1 MGSKFAS
8 LLFTTAALVLAAS
21 GSCLADVGDPAAI
34 EGVITQFRAMRQIAP
49 ADLATIETNVTAAIA
64 ARPED
69 ERVRYAKA
77 LLDRAKGDRKAAKAS
92 IEALVKQSPD
102 VAEYRATHGTL
113 CFEVINDAGIFE
125 KMNIASTGRS
135 EYEKAIALDAAL
147 IEPRI
152 GLTRFYLNAPGYAGG
167 SYKKAEEQANAL
179 LAIPDGKGEFFGR
192 TLLAD
197 IYADQGEWTK
207 VEEQFQLAESSKNPA
222 ANPAAAMRGYA
233 QILLNKKKDP
243 AAALIVLDRCRAAAP
258 DDAVAWFLTGEAKK
272 ALGDDDGAIAAYTKA
287 VALKPDALSSRFA
300 LAELLEKKKQ
310 YAEAAKHYREFASRF
325 PADSRAQGAT
335 TAAARCEK
343 KAK

>member
-1 MGSKFAS
+1 MRSIFAS
-8 LLFTTAALVLAAS
+8 LLFTTAVLILTPS
-21 GSCLADVGDPAAI
+21 GRCRADVGDPAAI
-34 EGVITQFRAMRQIAP
+34 EGVITQFRAMKPIPP
-49 ADLATIETNVTAAIA
+49 ADLATIQSNVDAAIA
-64 ARPED
+64 DRPAD

-77 LLDRAKGDRKAAKAS
+77 LLDRAKGDRKAAKTS
-92 IEALVKQSPD
+92 IEALVKQSPN
-102 VAEYRATHGTL
+102 VAEYRSTHGTL
-113 CFEVINDAGIFE
+113 CFEVINDAGMFE

-135 EYEKAIALDAAL
+135 EYEKAIALDGAL

-179 LAIPDGKGEFFGR
+179 LAIPEGKGEFFGR

-207 VEEQFQLAESSKNPA
+207 VEEQFKLAESSKNPA
-222 ANPAAAMRGYA
+222 ANPSAAMRGYA

-243 AAALIVLDRCRAAAP
+243 AAALVVLERAQSATA
-258 DDAVAWFLTGEAKK
+258 DDATVWFLTGEAKRS
-272 ALGDDDGAIAAYTKA
+272 LGDEQGAIAAYSKA
-287 VALKPDALSSRFA
+287 IELKPDAVSSRFA
-300 LAELLEKKKQ
+300 LAELLEKQKR
-310 YAEAAKHYREFASRF
+310 YADASVHYREFASRF
-325 PADSRAQGAT
+325 PADPRAQAAT